1 MGILP
6 IILFSLGVVFLILGW
21 RWRNSPNE
29 EAKTALKGLAYL
41 KREITRVQDQVNVLQ
56 DKVQKAKQ
64 AELRETELKE
74 TEFKDAQ
81 PKGNVL
87 TEIECKR
94 SNIKKLYRV
103 ENNEQ
108 REGDRGVE
116 PPPPR
121 FISPKYQE
129 VLELSARGQRVPEI
143 AQNLSLSQDAVLMV
157 LKTQPKGVIR

>member
-74 TEFKDAQ
+74 TEFNDAQ

-87 TEIECKR
+87 TEIERKR
-94 SNIKKLYRV
+94 NNIKKLYRV
-103 ENNEQ
+103 EDNEQ

-116 PPPPR
+116 PPR
-121 FISPKYQE
+121 YISPKYQE